1 MFCNLEEI
9 FDWLSKENQQMIKYF
24 IKKQDFYGNYLN
36 KYDVEEIYN
45 TAIQN
50 VSFVISKTIVY
61 LIYNKKI
68 N

>member
-9 FDWLSKENQQMIKYF
+9 FDWLSKENQQMIKNF

-36 KYDVEEIYN
+36 KYDVEKIYN